1 MEEKSE
7 HYNIEAKDISGR
19 GGSAF
24 TFMKSTDDGFNVFF
38 LAAGASRE
46 AQFDDFYKIYI
57 SKINDKISKVEKLK
71 ITEMDG
77 FGGRHSLSAA
87 TIND

>member
-1 MEEKSE
+1 MQSNFE
-7 HYNIEAKDISGR
+7 NLPGR

-24 TFMKSTDDGFNVFF
+24 TFMDETETHLIFL
-38 LAAGASRE
+38 LAAGASRTE
-46 AQFDDFYKIYI
+46 QFDDFYKLFV
-57 SKINDKISKVEKLK
+57 SKSDDSVSFEKLK

-87 TIND
+87 TWK